1 MRYMM
6 IALLL
11 AGCAFKP
18 DDAAKEAAAAV
29 NAQGS
34 RLAEVNWDDASG
46 GMSRNVVGSKNFSI
60 PDPVTIPA
68 EIPDKIR
75 ISFNT
80 PLVSGKL
87 LQEPRAFISDATDEK
102 SVGPPVRL
110 KGLLEPSGLAI
121 SGLKTFF
128 AVNKQQKGVLRVSLM
143 NAVTGDEE
151 ASLGL
156 TLVTAPTAVSV
167 AYIEKGAVQGPEL
180 RKLMAPE
187 MRLDLVVALKIKN
200 TNATRVEYLLPNEL
214 KGSLRKFF
222 KRYDFAERHCHTDT
236 GTVEWTD
243 TYSAR
248 YFVFPLD
255 EGVSRN
261 WVSYLADAERAF
273 TLEPGEERV
282 LGVYGSGPQ
291 IASFS
296 DGGAPFLRPGTAQAV
311 QRCNRVCEQ
320 LIAGRDIGDPG
331 GPGERPRCSSE
342 PVYGPVPSGLEST
355 GAYWALEEASTR
367 LKVRNAFLSRQ
378 DDPAFRE
385 APFLES
391 QRYVF

>member
-11 AGCAFKP
+11 GGCAFKP
-18 DDAAKEAAAAV
+18 DDAAKEAASAI

-34 RLAEVNWDDASG
+34 RMAEVNWDDASG

-68 EIPDKIR
+68 EIPDKMR
-75 ISFNT
+75 ISFNA

-87 LQEPRAFISDATDEK
+87 LQEPRAFISDATDDK

-110 KGLLEPSGLAI
+110 KGLLEPSGLSI

-156 TLVTAPTAVSV
+156 TLVTAPTSVSV
-167 AYIEKGAVQGPEL
+167 AYIEKGTVQEPEL
-180 RKLMAPE
+180 RKLTAPE

-214 KGSLRKFF
+214 KGSLRKFY

-243 TYSAR
+243 TYSSR

-261 WVSYLADAERAF
+261 WVSYLADTERAL

-282 LGVYGSGPQ
+282 LGIYGSGPQ
-291 IASFS
+291 IAAFS
-296 DGGAPFLRPGTAQAV
+296 DSGAPFLRPGTAQAV
-311 QRCNRVCEQ
+311 QRCNRVCEP
-320 LIAGRDIGDPG
+320 LIAKREPGEPG
-331 GPGERPRCSSE
+331 GPGDRPQCRSE

-355 GAYWALEEASTR
+355 GAYWALEDSSTR
-367 LKVRNAFLSRQ
+367 LRVRNAFLSRQ

-385 APFLES
+385 VPFLES

>member
-1 MRYMM
+1 MRYLI

-18 DDAAKEAAAAV
+18 EEAAKETAAAI
-29 NAQGS
+29 NGPGT
-34 RLAEVNWDDASG
+34 RMAEVNWDAASG

-60 PDPVTIPA
+60 PDPITIPA
-68 EIPDKIR
+68 EIPDKMR
-75 ISFNT
+75 ISFNA

-87 LQEPRAFISDATDEK
+87 LQEPRAFISDATDDR

-110 KGLLEPSGLAI
+110 KGLLEPSGLSI

-128 AVNKQQKGVLRVSLM
+128 AVNKQQNGVLRISLM

-156 TLVTAPTAVSV
+156 TLVTTPTAVSV
-167 AYIEKGAVQGPEL
+167 SYIDKGTVREPEL
-180 RKLMAPE
+180 RKLVAPE
-187 MRLDLVVALKIKN
+187 MRLDLVAALRIKN

-214 KGSLRKFF
+214 KGSLKKFF
-222 KRYDFAERHCHTDT
+222 KRYDYAERHCHTDT

-261 WVSYLADAERAF
+261 WISYLADAER
-273 TLEPGEERV
+273 TLILEPGEERV

-291 IASFS
+291 MASFS
-296 DGGAPFLRPGTAQAV
+296 DNGAPFLRPGTAQAV
-311 QRCNRVCEQ
+311 RSCNRVCES
-320 LIAGRDIGDPG
+320 LMAGREIGEPG
-331 GPGERPRCSSE
+331 GPGERPRCGSE
-342 PVYGPVPSGLEST
+342 PVYGPVLSGLEST
-355 GAYWALEEASTR
+355 GAYWSLEDGSVR
-367 LKVRNAFLSRQ
+367 LKVRNAFLSRE
-378 DDPAFRE
+378 DDPASRDV
-385 APFLES
+385 PFLDS
-391 QRYVF
+391 QRYIF